1 MAPTRRDFLK
11 IAGISAAGLVLPPL
25 AKVLNGAQQQGTS
38 PAAAEAPQTVSGPRP
53 ALTAKRWAMV
63 VDASKCRRDCKDCIL
78 ACHRSHN
85 VPDFG
90 NLKDDVH
97 WIGAEKMTHVFPAE
111 THARLPESI
120 RSLSVPVLCNHCENP
135 PCVRVC
141 PTQATFRRPD
151 GIVMMDYHRCI
162 GCRFCM
168 AACPYGSR
176 SMNFR
181 DPRPFIPKIDPAFPT
196 RTKGVV
202 EKCNFC
208 EERLAKGML
217 PACVDA
223 CSEKALTF
231 GDLDDPG
238 SDVRRILDQKFSLRR
253 RQELGTGPQV
263 YYIL

>member
-1 MAPTRRDFLK
+1 MAPTRREFLK
-11 IAGISAAGLVLPPL
+11 IAGVSAAGVVLPPL
-25 AKVLNGAQQQGTS
+25 AAVFAGAQAGT
-38 PAAAEAPQTVSGPRP
+38 PAAGGVSPVSEPRP
-53 ALTAKRWAMV
+53 ALKAKRWAMV
-63 VDASKCRRDCKDCIL
+63 VDTQKCRPDCRDCII
-78 ACHRSHN
+78 ACHLAHN

-90 NLKDDVH
+90 NPKDDVH
-97 WIGAEKMTHVFPAE
+97 WISAEKMTHVFPAE
-111 THARLPESI
+111 AHPRLPESI
-120 RSLSVPVLCNHCENP
+120 KNLPILVFCNHCENP

-141 PTQATFRRPD
+141 PTQATFQRAD

-181 DPRPFIPKIDPAFPT
+181 DPRPFIRKTNPDFPT

-208 EERLAKGML
+208 EERLAQGL
-217 PACVDA
+217 SPACVAA
-223 CSEKALTF
+223 CSQKALAF
-231 GDLDDPG
+231 GDLEDPK
-238 SDVRRILDQKFSLRR
+238 SDVRRLLDEKFSLRR
-253 RQELGTGPQV
+253 KQELGTGPQI

>member
-1 MAPTRRDFLK
+1 MAPTRREFLK
-11 IAGISAAGLVLPPL
+11 IAGVSAAGVVLPPL
-25 AKVLNGAQQQGTS
+25 AAVFAGAQAGT
-38 PAAAEAPQTVSGPRP
+38 PAAGGVSPVSEPRP
-53 ALTAKRWAMV
+53 ALKAKRWAMV
-63 VDASKCRRDCKDCIL
+63 VDTQKCRPDCRDCII
-78 ACHRSHN
+78 ACHLAHN

-90 NLKDDVH
+90 NPKDDVH
-97 WIGAEKMTHVFPAE
+97 WISAEKMTHVFPAE
-111 THARLPESI
+111 AHPRLPESI
-120 RSLSVPVLCNHCENP
+120 KNLPILVFCNHCENP

-141 PTQATFRRPD
+141 PTQATFQRAD

-181 DPRPFIPKIDPAFPT
+181 DPRPFIRKTNPDFPT

-208 EERLAKGML
+208 EERLAQGL
-217 PACVDA
+217 SPACVAA
-223 CSEKALTF
+223 CSQKALAF
-231 GDLDDPG
+231 GDLEDPK
-238 SDVRRILDQKFSLRR
+238 SDVRRLLDEKFSLRR
-253 RQELGTGPQV
+253 RQELGTGPQI

>member
-1 MAPTRRDFLK
+1 MAPTRREFLK
-11 IAGISAAGLVLPPL
+11 IAGVSAAGVVLPHL
-25 AKVLNGAQQQGTS
+25 AAVFAGAQAGT
-38 PAAAEAPQTVSGPRP
+38 PAAGGVSPVSEPRP
-53 ALTAKRWAMV
+53 ALKAKRWAMV
-63 VDASKCRRDCKDCIL
+63 VDTQKCRPDCRDCII
-78 ACHRSHN
+78 ACHLAHN

-90 NLKDDVH
+90 NPKDDVH
-97 WIGAEKMTHVFPAE
+97 WISAEKMTHVFPAE
-111 THARLPESI
+111 AHPRLPESI
-120 RSLSVPVLCNHCENP
+120 KNLPILVFCNHCENP

-141 PTQATFRRPD
+141 PTQATFQRAD

-181 DPRPFIPKIDPAFPT
+181 DPRPFIRKTNPDFPT

-208 EERLAKGML
+208 EERLAQGL
-217 PACVDA
+217 SPACVAA
-223 CSEKALTF
+223 CSQKALAF
-231 GDLDDPG
+231 GDLEDPK
-238 SDVRRILDQKFSLRR
+238 SDVRRLLDEKFSLRR
-253 RQELGTGPQV
+253 KQELGTGPQI

>member
-1 MAPTRRDFLK
+1 MAPTRREFLK

-25 AKVLNGAQQQGTS
+25 AAVLNGAQAGT
-38 PAAAEAPQTVSGPRP
+38 PAAGGVSPTVSEPRP
-53 ALTAKRWAMV
+53 ALKAKRWGMAI
-63 VDASKCRRDCKDCIL
+63 DIRKCPPGCTACIT
-78 ACHRSHN
+78 ACHTTHN

-90 NLKDDVH
+90 NLKDEIR
-97 WIGAEKMTHVFPAE
+97 WIGEAKMEKVFPAE
-111 THARLPESI
+111 THQRFPEA
-120 RSLSVPVLCNHCENP
+120 LKELAVPVLCNHCENP

-141 PTQATFRRPD
+141 PTQATFKRTD

-181 DPRPFIPKIDPAFPT
+181 DPRPFIKKINSDFPT

-208 EERLAKGML
+208 EERLAKGIL
-217 PACVDA
+217 PACVTA
-223 CSEKALTF
+223 CPQKALTF
-231 GDLDDPG
+231 GDVEDPG
-238 SDVRRILDQKFSLRR
+238 SDVRRLLDEKFSLRR
-253 RQELGTGPQV
+253 RQELGTGPQI
-263 YYIL
+263 YYIV